1 MAKIVK
7 SKKKKASKFNIFC
20 VVFFTFALAARLFT
34 SIMLGSMNNEI
45 NTNIQKA
52 QNEAEILRIENQK
65 LSIEIQTL
73 QNKERIYTIAQD
85 AGLEQQSNI
94 VSIAGGASE
103 TE

>member
-7 SKKKKASKFNIFC
+7 SKAKKASKFNIFC
-20 VVFFTFALAARLFT
+20 VVFFTLALAARLFT

-45 NTNIQKA
+45 NTNIQKI
-52 QNEAEILRIENQK
+52 QNESESLRIENQK

-85 AGLEQQSNI
+85 AGLEQQPNI
-94 VSIAGGASE
+94 VSIAGEASE

>member
-52 QNEAEILRIENQK
+52 QNEAETLRIENQK
-65 LSIEIQTL
+65 LSIEIL